1 MVNRIIDAS
10 LKNRFIILLLTLL
23 LIGGGVWSAFR
34 LPIEAVPDVTNV
46 QVQVLTQAPA
56 LGPIEVEQ
64 YVTFPV
70 EAAMSGL
77 PRVEEIRSVTRFGLS
92 AVTIIF
98 EEGTDVYWAR
108 NLVDARLQ
116 QARRAIPEGYGEPE
130 MGPISTG
137 LGEIFQFEVKAEPG
151 HDYNLM
157 ELRSILDWQIA
168 FQLRSVPGVVEVNTF
183 GGELK
188 TYEVQVDPEK
198 LLNYEIPLARVFK
211 ALRENNRNQ
220 GGGYIIH
227 YNEQRIV
234 RGEGLINGLDDVGDI
249 VLASREDGTPI
260 HVRDIGEVRFAP
272 LLRQGAVTRDGR
284 GEAVVGIVMML
295 IGENGRVVVDRV
307 KERIDQIS
315 GSLPPGVT
323 VDVFY
328 DRTELIG
335 RTIDTVVE
343 NISSGA
349 VLVVIMLLLLVGNLR
364 AGLIV
369 ASAIPMSALCMIAA
383 MNAFGVSANLMSLG
397 AIDFGIIV
405 DGAVVVVENCI
416 RRAGDYAKEHPEKRS
431 VPVRVFRSASREVG
445 RPVLFAGLVVIIVF
459 LPILS
464 LRGMEGKM
472 FRPMAF
478 SFMSALTGALILSI
492 TIMPVLASLLLARR
506 VSQKETILIRIARAA
521 YAPLLRWTLNRPLV
535 PVAVAV
541 PVFAIGC
548 WIAAGFG
555 SEFIPKLDEG
565 AIALQA
571 WRLPSVSLEESIDS
585 TTNLER
591 VLMQFPEV
599 VTVVSKTGRPE
610 IATDPMGV
618 EISDVFV
625 ILEPQV
631 ALSTRRWL
639 MVQLG
644 LAERPEDRW
653 TTIRSPEDILRVILA
668 VDREMTGEDTIP
680 EGREAILSRRAHD
693 IFHGFEEQHLQFDK
707 DRLIFVMDH
716 LLQQYVPSNTFS
728 YSQPIELRV
737 QELVA
742 GVRSDVGISLYGPD
756 LDRLKELGDE
766 IARVVARVPG
776 GADVRAQ
783 QIAGLPNV
791 RIKVDRDAIAR
802 YNMNATDILDAVASI
817 GGSIVGTVFEGQPRF
832 PLQVR
837 YAPEYRENMEALR
850 RIKIADP
857 TGRQIPLEQV
867 AELSIEEGPVLVTRE
882 AIQRRLLIEAN
893 VRGRDLAGFVYEA
906 RRAVRNEVEMPPGYF
921 VTWGGS
927 FKNLQEATAR
937 LIVAVPVA
945 LLLIFA
951 LLYMTFGSLRL
962 TALIYLNVPIAATGG
977 IFALWVRGMPFSIS
991 AGVGF
996 IALFGIAVM
1005 NGVVLVEH
1013 IGDLRHSGRRLRDAV
1028 FDGSMD
1034 RLRPVLMTATTD
1046 ALGFLPMAL
1055 SVGAG
1060 AEVQRPLATVV
1071 IGGVLTSSLLTLVV
1085 LPAIYPWFEPPPVPN
1100 NEEDEVEATA
1110 AESSINAGEYRHWF
1124 APARQSEKDR
1134 ASSKRTRRERAR
1146 VDQGELLLGERRL
1159 PEGTIRLSGS
1169 EEDAD
1174 ISHALL
1180 EDGPVPGS
1188 GFGIVDG
1195 LNPLKEGGRLG
1206 RFEGY
1211 EGLRIQLAI
1220 RERGNVFTQPQSAA
1234 GQIEAHDPAGRQFAE
1249 FNFQGIPE

>member
-1 MVNRIIDAS
+1 MVNRIIEAS
-10 LKNRFIILLLTLL
+10 LNNRFIILLLLL
-23 LIGGGVWSAFR
+23 LLVGAGVWSMLR
-34 LPIEAVPDVTNV
+34 LPIDAVPDVTNV

-98 EEGTDVYWAR
+98 EEGTDIYWAR

-116 QARRAIPEGYGEPE
+116 QARQSIPEGYGEPE

-137 LGEIFQFEVKAEPG
+137 LGEIYQFEVKAEPG
-151 HDYNLM
+151 YDYDLM
-157 ELRSILDWQIA
+157 ELRSILDWQVA
-168 FQLRSVPGVVEVNTF
+168 FQLRSVSGVVEVNTF

-198 LLNYEIPLARVFK
+198 LLNYGI
-211 ALRENNRNQ
+211 ALNRLFEALQKNNRNQ
-220 GGGYIIH
+220 GGGYLVH

-234 RGEGLINGLDDVGDI
+234 RGEGLIQSLDDVENI
-249 VLASREDGTPI
+249 VLSAREDGTPI

-295 IGENGRVVVDRV
+295 IGENGRVVVDRI
-307 KERIDQIS
+307 KERIAQIE

-323 VDVFY
+323 IDVFY

-335 RTIDTVVE
+335 RTIDTVIE

-349 VLVVIMLLLLVGNLR
+349 VLVIIMLLLLLGNLR

-369 ASAIPMSALCMIAA
+369 AAAIPLSALCMIIA
-383 MNAFGVSANLMSLG
+383 MKVFGVSANLMSLG

-405 DGAVVVVENCI
+405 DGAVVIVENCI
-416 RRAGDYAKEHPEKRS
+416 RRAGDYAKAHPEKKS
-431 VPVRVFRSASREVG
+431 VPLRVFRTASREVG

-464 LRGMEGKM
+464 LQGMEGKM

-492 TIMPVLASLLLARR
+492 TIMPVLASLFLARR
-506 VSQKETILIRIARAA
+506 ATQKDTILIRLAKAG
-521 YAPLLRWTLNRPLV
+521 YAPVLRGALARPWI

-548 WIAAGFG
+548 WIASGFG

-565 AIALQA
+565 ATALQA
-571 WRLPSVSLEESIDS
+571 WRLPSVALEESIES
-585 TTNLER
+585 TTNIER
-591 VLMQFPEV
+591 VVTKFPEV

-618 EISDVFV
+618 EISDIFV

-631 ALSTRRWL
+631 ALSPEQWL
-639 MVQLG
+639 MIQVG
-644 LAERPEDRW
+644 LKERPEDKW
-653 TTIRSPEDILRVILA
+653 TTIRSPENLLEVIRA
-668 VDREMTGEDTIP
+668 VEREMTGEGAISK
-680 EGREAILSRRAHD
+680 EREQVLRRRAEG
-693 IFHGFEEQHLQFDK
+693 IFREFEEQNLQFDK
-707 DRLIFVMDH
+707 ERLVFAMDE
-716 LLQQYVPSNTFS
+716 LLKQYVPSNTFS

-737 QELVA
+737 QELIA
-742 GVRSDVGISLYGPD
+742 GVRSDIGVSLYGPD
-756 LDRLKELGDE
+756 LDTLKQKGDE
-766 IARVVARVPG
+766 IVRVMSRVPG

-791 RIKVDRDAIAR
+791 RIVVDREAISR
-802 YNMNATDILDAVASI
+802 YEINASDVLDAVASI
-817 GGSIVGTVFEGQPRF
+817 GGNIVGTVFEGQPRF
-832 PLQVR
+832 PMQVR
-837 YAPEYRENMEALR
+837 YAPEYRRNMETLR
-850 RIKIADP
+850 QIKIADP
-857 TGRQIPLEQV
+857 MGRQIPLEQV
-867 AELSIEEGPVLVTRE
+867 ADLSIEEGPVLVTRE

-893 VRGRDLAGFVYEA
+893 VRGRDLAGFVTEA
-906 RRAVRNEVEMPPGYF
+906 RQAVRDQVDLPTGYF

-937 LIVAVPVA
+937 LTVAVPVA

-951 LLYMTFGSLRL
+951 LLYMTFSSLRL

-977 IFALWVRGMPFSIS
+977 IFALWLRGMPFSIS

-1013 IGDLRHSGRRLRDAV
+1013 IGDLRRAGEELRDAV
-1028 FDGSMD
+1028 FGGAMD

-1055 SVGAG
+1055 SVSAG

-1085 LPAIYPWFEPPPVPN
+1085 LPAIYRWFEPPATPADEDDGEV
-1100 NEEDEVEATA
+1100 EEDV
-1110 AESSINAGEYRHWF
+1110 
-1124 APARQSEKDR
+1124 
-1134 ASSKRTRRERAR
+1134 
-1146 VDQGELLLGERRL
+1146 L
-1159 PEGTIRLSGS
+1159 EG
-1169 EEDAD
+1169 
-1174 ISHALL
+1174 
-1180 EDGPVPGS
+1180 V
-1188 GFGIVDG
+1188 
-1195 LNPLKEGGRLG
+1195 
-1206 RFEGY
+1206 
-1211 EGLRIQLAI
+1211 
-1220 RERGNVFTQPQSAA
+1220 
-1234 GQIEAHDPAGRQFAE
+1234 
-1249 FNFQGIPE
+1249 